1 MKRTIVVIALF
12 PFLLLLAASCHK
24 ITYEGNTGKIVYT
37 HYDPAININLDEN
50 QPNSGWD
57 TIFLDFDRD
66 GSNDMMIYFAFPYDY
81 PAYAHALGTWQLC
94 GDSDDTPVNELN
106 EYQWVQRTHILPTPK
121 YYLRHKEGDGHCYGW
136 IHSYMMYGNDGQHPV
151 TRFYVEAFAYCTC
164 LNYPIQW
171 GER

>member
-106 EYQWVQRTHILPTPK
+106 ECPCHMFANKYLHCRGISTCNSGFLHAIDGKIAPISCVNAVLIL
-121 YYLRHKEGDGHCYGW
+121 C
-136 IHSYMMYGNDGQHPV
+136 
-151 TRFYVEAFAYCTC
+151 
-164 LNYPIQW
+164 
-171 GER
+171 